1 MSQLSAASQPKL
13 RAGCRLSQSA
23 QQGDVL
29 LIPEGVLRLVGP
41 GRKIVERCDGSR
53 NVGDIVRELQA
64 EFASTDPARIESEV
78 HTFLER
84 LHQKGVLDLE

>member
-1 MSQLSAASQPKL
+1 MSRFSAASQPRL
-13 RAGCRLSQSA
+13 RAGCRLSQTP

-29 LIPEGVLRLVGP
+29 LIPEGVLRLAGP

-53 NVGDIVRELQA
+53 NVADIIRELQA

-78 HTFLER
+78 HIFLER
-84 LHQKGVLDLE
+84 LHQKGVVELA

>member
-1 MSQLSAASQPKL
+1 MSQLSAASQPRL

-29 LIPEGVLRLVGP
+29 LIPEGVLRLMGP

-53 NVGDIVRELQA
+53 NVGEIVRELQA
-64 EFASTDPARIESEV
+64 EFASADPARIETEV

-84 LHQKGVLDLE
+84 LHQKGILDLE